1 MPKQQ
6 VIVTYTGDQFVAYDK
21 DGNLITDR
29 KVLEQLS
36 FMQFSG
42 LQITE
47 MVEVDVPD
55 SIAEPLAIQVSIH
68 PSK

>member
-6 VIVTYTGDQFVAYDK
+6 VIVTYTGNQFVAYDVE
-21 DGNLITDR
+21 GNLITDR

-55 SIAEPLAIQVSIH
+55 SIAEPLAIQVSIR

>member
-6 VIVTYTGDQFVAYDK
+6 VIVTYTGDQFVAYDTN
-21 DGNLITDR
+21 GNLITDR
-29 KVLEQLS
+29 TVLEQLS

-55 SIAEPLAIQVSIH
+55 SIAEPLAIQVSIR

>member
-6 VIVTYTGDQFVAYDK
+6 VIVTYTGDQFVAYDTN
-21 DGNLITDR
+21 GNLITDR

-55 SIAEPLAIQVSIH
+55 GLAEPLAIQVSIH